1 MKNKVTTSNSKLQTR
16 AELINRS
23 RTSTALETLPPASD
37 DMFDILKGFTQ
48 GTRGFINSH
57 QVNNP

>member
-1 MKNKVTTSNSKLQTR
+1 MKNKVITSNYKLQTR

-23 RTSTALETLPPASD
+23 RTSAVLETLPPPAD

-48 GTRGFINSH
+48 GTRGFINASP
-57 QVNNP
+57 VNKP

>member
-1 MKNKVTTSNSKLQTR
+1 MKNKVATSKSKLQTR

-23 RTSTALETLPPASD
+23 RASVALEKLPPSSD

-48 GTRGFINSH
+48 GTRGFINSP
-57 QVNNP
+57 QINKP